1 MHLRLRRATRRSRSF
16 IRKPESGRAA
26 SGGTAVKEEQSMCC
40 MMGHGMDHGAA
51 TASAGAAPPESLLEV
66 LRRRYALGEISR
78 DQLEEMKVALGLSEG
93 KAFAA
98 AAGSGSPWEA
108 EHHA

>member
-1 MHLRLRRATRRSRSF
+1 
-16 IRKPESGRAA
+16 
-26 SGGTAVKEEQSMCC
+26 MCC
-40 MMGHGMDHGAA
+40 MLGHGMDHGAA

-93 KAFAA
+93 KAVAA
-98 AAGSGSPWEA
+98 AAGSGNPWEA
-108 EHHA
+108 EHHG

>member
-1 MHLRLRRATRRSRSF
+1 
-16 IRKPESGRAA
+16 
-26 SGGTAVKEEQSMCC
+26 MCC

-78 DQLEEMKVALGLSEG
+78 DQLEEMKRVLELSDDRAVEAG
-93 KAFAA
+93 GNPWAA
-98 AAGSGSPWEA
+98 S
-108 EHHA
+108 HHG